1 MHSAS
6 ALDNAIQ
13 SRMRA
18 RSRHPPIVIREVQ
31 PLAVALSVVGI
42 CEAQRQVSLQ
52 VRHIN
57 EGVNILVLDEMRGDM
72 KIARVASMIQQAM
85 ARPKHQLVVVKDGEG
100 NTVNGRR
107 TVGRVMNLPHRFRA
121 RNAALAVP
129 AVPAVP
135 APLPALAAQA
145 AE

>member
-107 TVGRVMNLPHRFRA
+107 TVGRVMNLPHRFRS
-121 RNAALAVP
+121 RHAA
-129 AVPAVP
+129 PAVP
-135 APLPALAAQA
+135 APAAAQA

>member
-52 VRHIN
+52 VRNIN

-85 ARPKHQLVVVKDGEG
+85 ARPKHHGNCRLVSRVQAKNANYLGASP
-100 NTVNGRR
+100 RR
-107 TVGRVMNLPHRFRA
+107 PRHNL
-121 RNAALAVP
+121 N
-129 AVPAVP
+129 
-135 APLPALAAQA
+135 
-145 AE
+145 